1 MFIMCYC
8 VKIYTTQNDE
18 KINKI
23 HKKIKMCTLSF
34 CFSQGHFFKKKKCRL
49 STTRQQIERTNC

>member
-1 MFIMCYC
+1 MFMNMFIMCYC

-23 HKKIKMCTLSF
+23 HKKIKNVYSF
-34 CFSQGHFFKKKKCRL
+34 VLFQSRAFFQEKK
-49 STTRQQIERTNC
+49 SAV